1 MGSPLVA
8 VILPDSVDNVLLSGS
23 VLGAS
28 VENSEEPLLKSV
40 LPGSPDEKEVE
51 VSVGSL
57 CDEDCTSVD
66 NDVSTEASLLVLT
79 SVEEGPGVGPDGDVT
94 SVETLP

>member
-1 MGSPLVA
+1 MGTPLVA

-28 VENSEEPLLKSV
+28 VENSDVPLLKSV
-40 LPGSPDEKEVE
+40 LPGSPVEKEVE

-57 CDEDCTSVD
+57 CDEDCASVD
-66 NDVSTEASLLVLT
+66 NEVSTEASLLVLT

-94 SVETLP
+94 SVEMLP